1 MNKLLSIKNLKVAIK
16 DKIIL
21 NDINLEIE
29 PGQVH
34 ALMGPN
40 GSGKTTLAHT
50 LMGNPKYKIT
60 QGEMLFAGKNL
71 NELNVTERAKL
82 GIFLAFQHPYEI
94 EGVSVKELL
103 RNAYNSIAQKP
114 LDLESFK
121 ELLEQKAELLNIP
134 PALLE
139 RGINVGFSGGEK
151 KRLEI
156 LQMAILQ
163 PKLVILDEIDSGL
176 DVDALKIVCDSLNK
190 IKQDLP
196 ETSFLIIT
204 HYPRILNYLKPDFVH
219 LMQNGKITKSG
230 DFGLAQEI
238 EKFGYNEPSLN

>member
-1 MNKLLSIKNLKVAIK
+1 MSKLLSIKNLKVTIK

-21 NDINLEIE
+21 DNINLEIE
-29 PGQVH
+29 PGQIH

-50 LMGNPKYKIT
+50 LMGNPKYKVS
-60 QGEMLFAGKNL
+60 QGEMLFAGKNI
-71 NELNVTERAKL
+71 NELDVSKRAKF

-94 EGVSVKELL
+94 EGVTIKELL
-103 RNAYNSIAQKP
+103 RNSYNSTVQKP
-114 LDLESFK
+114 LDLNNFK
-121 ELLEQKAELLNIP
+121 QLLQQKAKLLDIP
-134 PALLE
+134 TAQLE
-139 RGINVGFSGGEK
+139 RSINVGFSGGEK

-176 DVDALKIVCDSLNK
+176 DVDALKVICANLNK
-190 IKQDLP
+190 IKIDLP
-196 ETSFLIIT
+196 QTSFLIIT
-204 HYPRILNYLKPDFVH
+204 HYPKILNYLKPDFVH

-230 DFGLAQEI
+230 DFILAQEI
-238 EKFGYNEPSLN
+238 EKFGYK